1 MRFAWTGCDLSMYR
15 NLNIWDVF
23 QMNKVQMRQSLE
35 GRWRV
40 GGGLQ
45 VLQICGSRVL
55 RSSLSEG

>member
-40 GGGLQ
+40 GVHLLGGQ
-45 VLQICGSRVL
+45 G
-55 RSSLSEG
+55 